1 MIIQKRLIQI
11 TCIVVLLLLTSLFGL
26 YQIAK
31 GAELHQRNVLHL
43 QFTNELH
50 EMLEL
55 SKTTHK
61 LDIIHL
67 KSVISNIRE
76 QPLFCIQVISFMD
89 RLIMRIIG
97 TEEAVKLCIADVKVA
112 DDILNEI
119 DTYNNGLLNMKEI
132 RDRLFEA
139 AATFEEHS
147 TSFSKPMTDTVNLI
161 ISSTF
166 IIFISF
172 SIIVF
177 LLIVYAVRGISASVK
192 SIEESAKALEES
204 ERLNRELAHFDSL
217 TGLPNRNLFKDRLE
231 QKTKIAVRTNKNL
244 AFLYI
249 DIDHFKKVNDSMGH
263 YAGDDLICAASAR
276 IQSCLR
282 DTDTVARIGGD
293 EFNVILSEL
302 SAIRS
307 AKLVANKILS
317 SLSEPFTILGKKVFI
332 SGSIGI
338 SIYPNDTQN
347 VEDLKRYADLAM
359 YDAKDKGRNRFSY
372 YSETLHN
379 QVKDKLK
386 IEEHLRN
393 AIRKDELFLQYQPIV
408 SLNESQIVGAE
419 ALLRW
424 NNPELGSVSPVNFIP
439 IAEES
444 RLINEIGEWTFK
456 KACEQLQQWR
466 KKDNSKFQI
475 SVNVSPIQL
484 ENGDFANTVKNI
496 LNSYQLPS
504 DSVKIEIT
512 EGLIIEEDS
521 TSVTTLKKLSDMGII
536 LLLDDFGTG
545 HSSLSYLHKLPFHVL
560 KIDRSFVTKLDS
572 QAVTNSIV
580 PSIIAMAH
588 KLDLAVIAE
597 GVETQEGLDALLD
610 LNCEYA
616 QGYYFDKPLNSEE
629 IDCKKTYSHLFK
641 EETKT
646 YSH

>member
-11 TCIVVLLLLTSLFGL
+11 TCIVVLLLITSLFGL

-31 GAELHQRNVLHL
+31 GAELHQRNLLHL

-50 EMLEL
+50 EMLEQ

-61 LDIIHL
+61 LDILRL
-67 KSVISNIRE
+67 KRVISDIRE
-76 QPLFCIQVISFMD
+76 QPVFCIKVINFLD
-89 RLIMRIIG
+89 RSIMRIIG
-97 TEEAVKLCIADVKVA
+97 TEEAVELCIADVKVA
-112 DDILNEI
+112 DDILSEI
-119 DTYNNGLLNMKEI
+119 DTYNNGLLDMGEMRN
-132 RDRLFEA
+132 RLFEA

-147 TSFSKPMTDTVNLI
+147 ASFAKPMTDTVNLI

-166 IIFISF
+166 VIFISF
-172 SIIVF
+172 SVIVF
-177 LLIVYAVRGISASVK
+177 FLIVYAVRGISASVK
-192 SIEESAKALEES
+192 SIEESSKALEES

-231 QKTKIAVRTNKNL
+231 QQTKSAVRTNKNL
-244 AFLYI
+244 ALLYI
-249 DIDHFKKVNDSMGH
+249 DIDHFKKINDSMGH

-276 IQSCLR
+276 IRSCLR
-282 DTDTVARIGGD
+282 DSDTVARIGGD

-302 SAIRS
+302 SAVRS
-307 AKLVANKILS
+307 AKLVANKILA
-317 SLSEPFTILGKKVFI
+317 SLSEPFTLLGKKIFI

-338 SIYPNDTQN
+338 SIYPNDTNN

-359 YDAKDKGRNRFSY
+359 YDAKDQGRNRFSY
-372 YSETLHN
+372 YSEDLHN

-393 AIRKDELFLQYQPIV
+393 AIEKDELFLQYQPIIE
-408 SLNESQIVGAE
+408 LNKSQIIGAE

-424 NNPELGSVSPVNFIP
+424 NNAELGHVSPVNFIP

-444 RLINEIGEWTFK
+444 RLINEIGEWTLK
-456 KACEQLQQWR
+456 KACEQLCQWR
-466 KKDNSKFQI
+466 KKNNPKFQL

-484 ENGDFANTVKNI
+484 ENENFAGIVKNI
-496 LNSYQLPS
+496 MDSYQLPS
-504 DSVKIEIT
+504 DSIKIEIT

-560 KIDRSFVTKLDS
+560 KIDRSFVTKLDR
-572 QAVTNSIV
+572 QAVTNSII

-588 KLDLAVIAE
+588 KLNLAVIAE
-597 GVETQEGLDALLD
+597 GVETSEGLEALLE

-616 QGYYFDKPLNSEE
+616 QGYYFDKPLNAED
-629 IDCKKTYSHLFK
+629 IDCKKIYPGLLD
-641 EETKT
+641 EQTKK
-646 YSH
+646 YPY